1 MKKKIVYLGGSFQIL
16 GAGHVKAFELAKS
29 FGDYLIVGLNTDEL
43 ILSFKNQKTPIPYD
57 QRKVILDS
65 IKYIDEVIPV
75 KEFSPLSI
83 LKEYNVDVFVLT
95 KEWESSKEEE
105 IAYMKSKGSE
115 IRFSPRFKGVTC
127 TSELKKI
134 IIEEAKN
141 KE

>member
-105 IAYMKSKGSE
+105 ITYMKSKGSE